1 MKFIDIRAKHI
12 PDEEALKDSHSRFHL
27 DIKEIT
33 GKEVKQ
39 LPSYEIE
46 VGRKEKRG
54 WIKGLKQIHFSFTT
68 HFGPFKRYRIK
79 ASFILSCI
87 LIFFFIGGLAI
98 VGNIVS
104 LRKNILQKGKLLAD
118 NPTPQTFFA
127 ASLSLKDA
135 QKNLASLG
143 EIPELFS
150 QKAKTLTLGSAWAEF
165 FLRASG
171 YYNPR
176 YYLVLFQ
183 NNSEIRATGGFIG
196 SYALLKVDKGTIE
209 IRKIEGIFNISGQQ
223 RVGVIPPDPIK
234 KISTSWSLHDANW
247 FFDFPTSAKAVSW
260 FYEKSQGPTVDGII
274 ALTPEFVQT
283 ILTITGPLSLPKFQ
297 TTLDS
302 LNIIDSLQYETEQ
315 AYKKRGLK
323 DPKAILKYAMPL
335 LLQKI
340 TELPKDKISLT
351 LFESLKRKEILFYF
365 SRPEEEALV
374 NYYNAGG
381 SLLKTDNDYLAVVNS
396 NINGYKTDRVVVQR
410 VKHQSEILPDG
421 SIQDTLTI
429 RRDHAGGK
437 DSYEWYNKVNAD
449 FLRVYVPKGS
459 RLLRV
464 NGQTIERDM
473 SPTDYHALGFIE
485 YPQVKEMREREII
498 DEKTTT
504 RVFEENGKTVFGN
517 WVYVSPGERV
527 EVTYTYLLPFKA
539 RVYLHNAST
548 SLTVQKQPGITYSF
562 NHSVLAP
569 DGWRKTWQSSPSP
582 LINQDRIYAS
592 TFSF

>member
-12 PDEEALKDSHSRFHL
+12 SDEEALKDSHARFRL
-27 DIKEIT
+27 DIKEVT
-33 GKEVKQ
+33 MEEVKK
-39 LPSYEIE
+39 LPPYEIE
-46 VGRKEKRG
+46 IGKKDKNG
-54 WIKGLKQIHFSFTT
+54 WIKGIKQVHFAFNT
-68 HFGPFKRYRIK
+68 HFGFLKRYRVK
-79 ASFILSCI
+79 ASFILSCL
-87 LIFFFIGGLAI
+87 LIFFFIGGLTTA
-98 VGNIVS
+98 GNIVS

-118 NPTPQTFFA
+118 NPTPQAFFA

-176 YYLVLFQ
+176 YYLILFQ

-209 IRKIEGIFNISGQQ
+209 IKKIEGIFNISGQQ

-247 FFDFPTSAKAVSW
+247 FFDFPTSAKAISW
-260 FYEKSQGPTVDGII
+260 FYEKSQGPTVDGIV

-302 LNIIDSLQYETEQ
+302 RNIIDSLQYETEQ
-315 AYKKRGLK
+315 AYKKRGLQ
-323 DPKAILKYAMPL
+323 DPKAILKDAMPL
-335 LLQKI
+335 LLKKI
-340 TELPKDKISLT
+340 TELPKNKIFST
-351 LFESLKRKEILFYF
+351 LFESIKRKEILFYF
-365 SRPEEEALV
+365 SRPDEEALV

-396 NINGYKTDRVVVQR
+396 NINGYKTDRVIVQR
-410 VKHQSEILPDG
+410 VKHQSEILSDG
-421 SIQDTLTI
+421 SIQNTLTI
-429 RRDHAGGK
+429 RRDHTRGK
-437 DSYEWYNKVNAD
+437 NSYEWYNKVNAD
-449 FLRVYVPKGS
+449 FLRIYVPKGS
-459 RLLRV
+459 RLLNV
-464 NGQTIERDM
+464 KGQTVELNTF
-473 SPTDYHALGFIE
+473 PTDYNALGFFE
-485 YPQVKEMREREII
+485 YPQIKKIQERETI

-504 RVFEENGKTVFGN
+504 RIFEENEKTVFGN
-517 WVYVSPGERV
+517 WVYVSPGEHV

-539 RVYLHNAST
+539 HAYLHNAST
-548 SLTVQKQPGITYSF
+548 SLTVQKQPGVTYLF
-562 NHSVLAP
+562 DHTVVTP
-569 DGWRKTWQSSPSP
+569 EGWHKTWQSSPSP
-582 LINQDRIYAS
+582 LIDKDRIYAE